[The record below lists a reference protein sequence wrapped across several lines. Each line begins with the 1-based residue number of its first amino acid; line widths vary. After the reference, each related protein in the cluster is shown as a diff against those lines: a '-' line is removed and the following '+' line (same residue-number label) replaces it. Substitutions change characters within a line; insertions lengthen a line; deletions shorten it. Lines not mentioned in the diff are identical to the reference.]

1 MIGLPFGFVLGP
13 SLFVLYINDLPD
25 SVQNNL
31 KAVVY
36 ADGTKLY
43 TGINTYKNK
52 EELQDLDCLLSVVT
66 PWLPLSYK
74 QDETP
79 TTFNMMRYSDDESTN
94 QATLESPTY
103 KRITVSMWAISSALV
118 ITSQLKKKRRKPML
132 MWESSVEHLVIFQ
145 SFLWSLIETSVPVW
159 VPYKETDIAELERVQ
174 LRAVKQNQAKLTK
187 DILYNVVGQL

>member
-118 ITSQLKKKRRKPML
+118 ITSELKKK
-132 MWESSVEHLVIFQ
+132 EE
-145 SFLWSLIETSVPVW
+145 
-159 VPYKETDIAELERVQ
+159 
-174 LRAVKQNQAKLTK
+174 NQCWCG
-187 DILYNVVGQL
+187 NHQ